1 MKKIL
6 YIVLDGLGD
15 GKYPCKELGNRTPL
29 EAASTPTMDMLAR
42 EGQTGLM
49 YTVGKDIAP
58 ESDIAVISILG
69 YDALKYYTGR
79 GPLEALA
86 AGIKINDGDLAF
98 RANFATR
105 GTGRSIKDRRVGRN
119 LSTEEATQL
128 CKEINKKVKLDSVPA
143 TFQFKNTLEYR
154 GVLVIQG
161 KGMKNKL
168 SGYVTNTDPAYIKH
182 GLLGVA
188 KETGT
193 FENIVE
199 YCMPSKDCPDN
210 GAAYRS
216 ALLVNEFTLKS
227 CEVLDQSEINK
238 DRIKRGYLPANL
250 ILLRD
255 AGDRLPKLSSIK
267 TRFKKNFGCFVEM
280 PTEEGIAL
288 LTGMKIV
295 PIPPPTKDLEK
306 DYTLRANMTIKHM
319 QNYDG
324 LYIHIKGPD
333 VPGHDGDAAR
343 KKAVIE
349 TIDQYYLTPLIN
361 NIDLDKTIV
370 AVTADHS
377 TPCRLKSH
385 SDDPVPLLIS
395 GGNIKPD
402 TTNTFSEKACLTGK
416 IGRILGTQLMPL
428 LVKYANA
435 KK

>member
-15 GKYPCKELGNRTPL
+15 GSYPCKELGNRTPL

-42 EGQTGLM
+42 EGQTGVM

-69 YDALKYYTGR
+69 YDAMRYYTGR

-86 AGIKINDGDLAF
+86 VGLKINDGDLAF

-105 GTGRSIKDRRVGRN
+105 GAGRYIKDRRVGRN

-128 CKEINKKVKLDSVPA
+128 CKEIKKKVKLESLPA
-143 TFQFKNTLEYR
+143 TFTFKNTLEYR
-154 GVLVIQG
+154 AVLVIRG
-161 KGMKNKL
+161 VKDKL
-168 SGYVTNTDPAYIKH
+168 SGYVTNTDPAYTKH

-188 KETGT
+188 RETGS
-193 FENIVE
+193 FENVVE
-199 YCMPSKDCPDN
+199 YCAPTKDCPDPE
-210 GAAYRS
+210 AAYRS

-238 DRIKRGYLPANL
+238 NRVKKGYLPANL

-255 AGDRLPKLSSIK
+255 AGDHLPKLPSIK
-267 TRFKKNFGCFVEM
+267 NRFKKNFGCFVEM

-295 PIPPPTKDLEK
+295 PIPPPTKDLKK
-306 DYTLRANMTIKHM
+306 DYALRSGMTLKYMKR
-319 QNYDG
+319 YDG

-333 VPGHDGDAAR
+333 VPGHDGDAVK

-349 TIDQYYLTPLIN
+349 AIDRYYLAPLIN
-361 NIDLDKTIV
+361 NINLDKTIV
-370 AVTADHS
+370 AITADHS

-402 TTNTFSEKACLTGK
+402 STRAFSEKACLSGK
-416 IGRILGTQLMPL
+416 IGKIRGTQLMPL
-428 LVKYANA
+428 LIKHANA
-435 KK
+435 NK

>member
-29 EAASTPTMDMLAR
+29 EAASTPIMDMLAR

-86 AGIKINDGDLAF
+86 VGIKINNGDLAF

-199 YCMPSKDCPDN
+199 YCMPTKDCPDS

-227 CEVLDQSEINK
+227 CEALDQSEINK

-295 PIPPPTKDLEK
+295 PIPPPTKDFET

-319 QNYDG
+319 KNYDG

-349 TIDQYYLTPLIN
+349 AIDQYYLTPLIN

-395 GGNIKPD
+395 GGDIKPD
-402 TTNTFSEKACLTGK
+402 ATNAFSEKACLTGK

>member
-6 YIVLDGLGD
+6 YIILDGLGD
-15 GKYPCKELGNRTPL
+15 GRYRCKELGNRTPL
-29 EAASTPTMDMLAR
+29 EAAATPTMDMLAK

-49 YTVGKDIAP
+49 YSVGKGIAP

-69 YDALKYYTGR
+69 YDAMKHYTGR

-105 GTGRSIKDRRVGRN
+105 GTGRNIKDRRVGRN
-119 LSTEEATQL
+119 LSTKEASHL
-128 CKEINKKVKLDSVPA
+128 CKEINKRVKLESIPA
-143 TFQFKNTLEYR
+143 AFMFKNTLEYR
-154 GVLVIQG
+154 GVLVIRG
-161 KGMKNKL
+161 IKDKL

-188 KETGT
+188 KKTGT

-199 YCMPSKDCPDN
+199 YCMPIKDCPDSN
-210 GAAYRS
+210 AAYRS

-227 CEVLDQSEINK
+227 CEVLDRSGVNK
-238 DRIKRGYLPANL
+238 NRIRNGNLPANL
-250 ILLRD
+250 VLLRD
-255 AGDRLPKLSSIK
+255 AGDHLPKLPTIK
-267 TRFKKNFGCFVEM
+267 NRFKKNLGCFVEM

-295 PIPPPTKDLEK
+295 PIPPPTKNLEK
-306 DYTLRANMTIKHM
+306 DYTLRANMTIRHIK
-319 QNYDG
+319 NFDG

-333 VPGHDGDAAR
+333 VPGHDGDAI
-343 KKAVIE
+343 KKKTVIE
-349 TIDQYYLTPLIN
+349 LIDKYYLAPLIESIN
-361 NIDLDKTIV
+361 LDKTIV
-370 AVTADHS
+370 AITADHS

-402 TTNTFSEKACLTGK
+402 TTKSFSERDCLAGRIGK
-416 IGRILGTQLMPL
+416 IRGIQLMPL
-428 LVKYANA
+428 LIKYANTN
-435 KK
+435 K

>member
-15 GKYPCKELGNRTPL
+15 GSYPCKELSNKTPL

-42 EGQTGLM
+42 EGQTGVM

-69 YDALKYYTGR
+69 YDAMRYYTGR

-86 AGIKINDGDLAF
+86 VGLKINDGDLAF

-105 GTGRSIKDRRVGRN
+105 GTGRYIKDRRVGRN

-128 CKEINKKVKLDSVPA
+128 CKEIKKKVKLESLPA
-143 TFQFKNTLEYR
+143 TFTFKNTLEYR
-154 GVLVIQG
+154 AVLVIRG
-161 KGMKNKL
+161 VKDKL
-168 SGYVTNTDPAYIKH
+168 SGYVTNTDPAYTKH

-188 KETGT
+188 RETGM
-193 FENIVE
+193 FENVVE
-199 YCMPSKDCPDN
+199 YCAPTKDCPDPE
-210 GAAYRS
+210 AAYRS

-238 DRIKRGYLPANL
+238 NRVKKGYLPANL

-255 AGDRLPKLSSIK
+255 AGDHLPMIPSIK
-267 TRFKKNFGCFVEM
+267 NRFKKNFGCFVEM

-295 PIPPPTKDLEK
+295 PIPPPTKDLKK
-306 DYTLRANMTIKHM
+306 DYSLRSSMTLKHM
-319 QNYDG
+319 KKYDG

-333 VPGHDGDAAR
+333 VPGHDGDAVK

-349 TIDQYYLTPLIN
+349 AIDRYYLAPLIN
-361 NIDLDKTIV
+361 NINLDKTIV
-370 AVTADHS
+370 AITADHS

-402 TTNTFSEKACLTGK
+402 STRAFSEKACLSGK
-416 IGRILGTQLMPL
+416 IGKIRGTQLMPL
-428 LVKYANA
+428 LIKYANA
-435 KK
+435 NK

>member
-29 EAASTPTMDMLAR
+29 EAASTPSMDMLAR
-42 EGQTGLM
+42 EGQAGLM

-69 YDALKYYTGR
+69 YDAMKYYTGR

-105 GTGRSIKDRRVGRN
+105 GTGRTIKDRRVGRN
-119 LSTEEATQL
+119 LSTEEATEL
-128 CKEINKKVKLDSVPA
+128 CKEIKKKVKLESIPA
-143 TFQFKNTLEYR
+143 TFTFKNTLEYR
-154 GVLVIQG
+154 GVLVIRG
-161 KGMKNKL
+161 NKDKL

-182 GLLGVA
+182 GLLGIA

-193 FENIVE
+193 FDNIVE
-199 YCMPSKDCPDN
+199 YCMPTKDCPDTE
-210 GAAYRS
+210 AAYRS

-238 DRIKRGYLPANL
+238 NRIQKGYLPANL
-250 ILLRD
+250 VLLRD
-255 AGDRLPKLSSIK
+255 AGDHLPKLPGMK

-306 DYTLRANMTIKHM
+306 DYTLRANMTIRHM
-319 QNYDG
+319 KNYDG

-333 VPGHDGDAAR
+333 VPGHDGDAIR

-349 TIDQYYLTPLIN
+349 AIDQYYLTPLIN
-361 NIDLDKTIV
+361 SIDLDKTIV
-370 AVTADHS
+370 AITADHS

-385 SDDPVPLLIS
+385 SDDPVPLLIC
-395 GGNIKPD
+395 GGNVKPD
-402 TTNTFSEKACLTGK
+402 TTRSFSEKACLTGK
-416 IGRILGTQLMPL
+416 IGKIHGTQLLPL
-428 LVKYANA
+428 LIKYANT

>member
-42 EGQTGLM
+42 EGQTGSM

-69 YDALKYYTGR
+69 YDAMKSYTGR

-86 AGIKINDGDLAF
+86 AGIQINKGDLAF

-119 LSTEEATQL
+119 LSTEEAAQL
-128 CKEINKKVKLDSVPA
+128 CKEIKKKVKLESVPA
-143 TFQFKNTLEYR
+143 TFIFKNTLEYR

-161 KGMKNKL
+161 IKEKL
-168 SGYVTNTDPAYIKH
+168 SGYVTNTDPAYTRH

-188 KETGT
+188 RETGT

-199 YCMPSKDCPDN
+199 YCKPANDCPDIK
-210 GAAYRS
+210 AAYRS

-238 DRIKRGYLPANL
+238 NRIQKGYLPANL
-250 ILLRD
+250 VLLRD
-255 AGDRLPKLSSIK
+255 AGDCLPKLPSIK
-267 TRFKKNFGCFVEM
+267 TKFKKNFGCFVEM

-295 PIPPPTKDLEK
+295 PIPPPTKDLER

-319 QNYDG
+319 KNYDG

-333 VPGHDGDAAR
+333 VPGHDGDADK

-349 TIDQYYLTPLIN
+349 AIDQYYLTPLIN
-361 NIDLDKTIV
+361 TIDLDKTIV
-370 AVTADHS
+370 AITADHS

-385 SDDPVPLLIS
+385 SADPVPLLIS
-395 GGNIKPD
+395 GGNIQPD
-402 TTNTFSEKACLTGK
+402 TTSSFSENTCLKGK
-416 IGRILGTQLMPL
+416 IGKISGTQLMPL
-428 LVKYANA
+428 LIKYANA
-435 KK
+435 NK

>member
-15 GKYPCKELGNRTPL
+15 GSYPCKELGNRTPL

-42 EGQTGLM
+42 EGQTGVM

-69 YDALKYYTGR
+69 YDAMRYYTGR

-86 AGIKINDGDLAF
+86 VGLRINDGDLAF

-105 GTGRSIKDRRVGRN
+105 GAGRCIKDRRVGRN

-128 CKEINKKVKLDSVPA
+128 CKEIKKKVKLESLPA
-143 TFQFKNTLEYR
+143 TFKFKSTLEYR
-154 GVLVIQG
+154 GVLVIRG
-161 KGMKNKL
+161 VKDKL
-168 SGYVTNTDPAYIKH
+168 SGYVTNTDPAYTKH

-188 KETGT
+188 KKTGK
-193 FENIVE
+193 FENVVE
-199 YCMPSKDCPDN
+199 YCAPTKDCPDP
-210 GAAYRS
+210 AAACRS

-238 DRIKRGYLPANL
+238 NRIKKGYLPANL

-255 AGDRLPKLSSIK
+255 AGDRLPKLPSIK
-267 TRFKKNFGCFVEM
+267 NRFKRNFGCFVEM
-280 PTEEGIAL
+280 PTEEGVAL

-295 PIPPPTKDLEK
+295 PIPPPTKDLK
-306 DYTLRANMTIKHM
+306 TDYSLRSSMTLKYIER
-319 QNYDG
+319 YDG

-333 VPGHDGDAAR
+333 VSGHDGDAVK

-349 TIDQYYLTPLIN
+349 AIDQYYLTPLIN

-370 AVTADHS
+370 AITADHS

-385 SDDPVPLLIS
+385 SEDPVPLLIS

-402 TTNTFSEKACLTGK
+402 STRFFSEKACLSGK
-416 IGRILGTQLMPL
+416 IGKIRGTQLMPL
-428 LVKYANA
+428 LIKYANA
-435 KK
+435 NK

>member
-29 EAASTPTMDMLAR
+29 EAASTPTMDILAR

-69 YDALKYYTGR
+69 YDAMKYYTGR

-105 GTGRSIKDRRVGRN
+105 GRGTGRSIKDRRVGRN
-119 LSTEEATQL
+119 LSTEEAAQL

-161 KGMKNKL
+161 MKNKL

-188 KETGT
+188 KEDGT
-193 FENIVE
+193 FENRVE
-199 YCMPSKDCPDN
+199 YCMPTKDSPDA
-210 GAAYRS
+210 GASCRS

-227 CEVLDQSEINK
+227 SEVLDQSEINK
-238 DRIKRGYLPANL
+238 DRIRKGYLPANL
-250 ILLRD
+250 VLLRD
-255 AGDRLPKLSSIK
+255 AGDCLPKLPSMK

-280 PTEEGIAL
+280 PTEEGIAM
-288 LTGMKIV
+288 LTGMKII
-295 PIPPPTKDLEK
+295 PIPPPTKNLEK
-306 DYTLRANMTIKHM
+306 DYTLRSNMTMKHM
-319 QNYDG
+319 KNYDG

-343 KKAVIE
+343 KKDVIE
-349 TIDQYYLTPLIN
+349 AIDRYYLTPLIN
-361 NIDLDKTIV
+361 SIDLDKTIV
-370 AVTADHS
+370 AITADHS

-385 SDDPVPLLIS
+385 SDDPVPLLIC
-395 GGNIKPD
+395 GGNIRPD
-402 TTNTFSEKACLTGK
+402 TTSVFSEKACLTGK
-416 IGRILGTQLMPL
+416 IGKIRGTQLMPL